1 LAIDLSA
8 LWAGPLCGQLLRQ
21 TGVRVIKVESAA
33 RPEPSRQTLPVF
45 FDQLNA
51 GKESVVLD
59 FDDRANRVRLRRLI
73 EAADIVISS
82 ARPRALEQLDLDPAE
97 LVRDRPALVWIA
109 ITAHGWHGSAGQ
121 RVGFG
126 DDAAAAAGL
135 VATGDDGRPAFMGDA
150 IADPL
155 TGLSAAA
162 AALRARLQGAGGLYD
177 ISLRG
182 CAERV
187 AGARRLTPRE
197 RGTVR
202 ARGADWC
209 LRVDDLEAPVS
220 APWTPPA
227 PSERA
232 APAGAHT
239 QRILEEIDRRR

>member
-1 LAIDLSA
+1 
-8 LWAGPLCGQLLRQ
+8 LCGQLLRQ
-21 TGVRVIKVESAA
+21 TGARVIKVESAA
-33 RPEPSRQTLPVF
+33 RPEPARRAAPVF

-59 FDDRANRVRLRRLI
+59 FDDKSHRARLRRLI
-73 EAADIVISS
+73 EAADVVISS
-82 ARPRALEQLDLDPAE
+82 ARPRALEQLELDPKDMI
-97 LVRDRPALVWIA
+97 RNRPALVWIA

-135 VATGDDGRPAFMGDA
+135 VAIGDDGRPAFMGDA

-155 TGLSAAA
+155 TGLAAAA
-162 AALRARLQGAGGLYD
+162 AALRARLQGAGGLHD

-182 CAERV
+182 CAERI
-187 AGARRLTPRE
+187 AGGRRLTPSE

-202 ARGADWC
+202 ACGADWC
-209 LRVDDLEAPVS
+209 LRVDGLEAPVS
-220 APWTPPA
+220 APWAPA
-227 PSERA
+227 AGNERA

-239 QRILEEIDRRR
+239 RRILEEIDRWC